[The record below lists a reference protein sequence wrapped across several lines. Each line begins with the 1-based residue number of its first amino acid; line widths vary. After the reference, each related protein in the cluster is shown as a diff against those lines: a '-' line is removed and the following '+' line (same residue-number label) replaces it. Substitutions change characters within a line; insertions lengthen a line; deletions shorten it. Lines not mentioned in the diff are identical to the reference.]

1 MRLSDW
7 ITENPRPMYAAW
19 KSHLS
24 IKTNK
29 GERLEKETMLT
40 LETKKAGVDI
50 FILD

>member
-1 MRLSDW
+1 MRLSGW
-7 ITENPRPMYAAW
+7 IKENPRPIYAAW

-24 IKTNK
+24 IDTNK
-29 GERLEKETMLT
+29 GERFEKGTMLT